1 MDYQKLDNCVA
12 CGGLNLSLVI
22 DLGYHPLANDF
33 LPLGTKLETFPLVLN
48 RCDDCFH
55 GQISIAVNPERMF
68 REYSYVSGTSNT
80 LYSYFEW
87 LRKVIIRNHGQ
98 EGMIL
103 DLGSNDGTFL
113 STFNGTLWNKLGVD
127 PAINLIRE
135 ALKLDVLTIPTFF
148 TEKFSNLLSSNFD
161 VIVAMNVFAHT
172 AEPLDILLGIKNCLN
187 ENGIAYIQTSQAN
200 MFQDG
205 EFDTVYHEHIS
216 FFCVR
221 SMKALLKRA
230 GLSLINVELVPVHGT
245 SYLWKIGRAFRTS
258 ESISREQDELNMDLY
273 QPGIYDEFRK
283 LAEIRTQEVK
293 LIVDEYRSKNYI
305 IASYGAAAKGNT
317 FINYA
322 RINLD
327 YIFDDT
333 VLKIGNLSPAGGC
346 IVSSP
351 AVMSDLIGPIL
362 IIIPAWNFKKE
373 IIEKI
378 KRLRNNLEDEYLVYY
393 PTLERNLIANS

>member
-1 MDYQKLDNCVA
+1 LNYQTLDNCVA
-12 CGGLNLSLVI
+12 CGGQNLSQII
-22 DLGYHPLANDF
+22 DLGYQPLANDF
-33 LPLGTKLETFPLVLN
+33 LPPGTNLETFPLALN
-48 RCDDCFH
+48 KCDDCFH

-68 REYSYVSGTSNT
+68 REYNYVSGTSQT
-80 LYSYFEW
+80 LYEYFEW
-87 LRKVIIRNHGQ
+87 LREEIFRDHGY

-103 DLGSNDGTFL
+103 DIGSNDGTFL
-113 STFNGTLWNKLGVD
+113 STFNGTSWTKLGVD

-135 ALKLDVLTIPTFF
+135 ALRLGVITIPSFF
-148 TEKFSNLLSSNFD
+148 TEKLSNLLSSNFD
-161 VIVAMNVFAHT
+161 VVIALNVFAHT
-172 AEPLDILLGIKNCLN
+172 AEPLDILLGIKKCLD

-221 SMKALLKRA
+221 SMRALLKRA
-230 GLSLINVELVPVHGT
+230 GLSLIDVDLVPIHGT
-245 SYLWKIGRAFRTS
+245 SYLWKIGHEFRGTK
-258 ESISREQDELNMDLY
+258 SITREQDEINVGLY
-273 QPGIYDEFRK
+273 QPEIYNQFRK
-283 LAEIRTQEVK
+283 QVEIRTQEVN
-293 LIVDEYRSKNYI
+293 LVVEEFRRKNYI

-322 RINLD
+322 GLRLD

-351 AVMSDLIGPIL
+351 TVMSDLIGPIL

-378 KRLRNNLEDEYLVYY
+378 KRLRNNLDDEYLVYY
-393 PTLERNLIANS
+393 PALERNLVVNS